1 MSIFWIYNVPVCLL
15 WKNFYLKFVLSY
27 INKASFVL
35 FWLHFAWN
43 IPFHHFTFN
52 LLVALGVKWVSYR
65 EHTCILC
72 FWNPFSQSLPL
83 FGEFNP
89 CLFKVIADMKKL
101 NLAICVF
108 YILYLFCSSVPPLL
122 PSFVF
127 DFFFFCRKT
136 FWFPSHFLF
145 SIFYL
150 FSWWLSWYNGLNSV
164 CQKFMF
170 TWNLRMWSYL
180 EIGYLPM

>member
-108 YILYLFCSSVPPLL
+108 YILYLYCSSVPPLL

-127 DFFFFCRKT
+127 DFFFFVGR
-136 FWFPSHFLF
+136 HFDSLLIFF
-145 SIFYL
+145 SPYFIYFLGGYPGIMG
-150 FSWWLSWYNGLNSV
+150 WIVSV
-164 CQKFMF
+164 K
-170 TWNLRMWSYL
+170 NLCSL
-180 EIGYLPM
+180 ETSECDHI